1 MSEPVVLTHR
11 QQSLALMTLIVA
23 VVLEIV
29 DMTIIN
35 TALPAITSDLS
46 ASPEAVQW
54 TIAGYALSFALLL
67 MAGGRLG
74 DMLGYRRVFL
84 WGVSGFTM
92 ASVACG
98 LANTPEQ
105 LVLARL
111 AQGASA
117 AIMSPQ
123 ALALMQVLFT
133 PLERVSKLALF
144 GLVGGL
150 AAIGGPVLGGLL
162 IELNLFDLG
171 WRLIFLINLPMGIFA
186 LISGWFSCPIANRHS
201 LRVLTAQACCFLAW
215 RCWGFYGL

>member
-1 MSEPVVLTHR
+1 MSEPVALTRR
-11 QQSLALMTLIVA
+11 QQNLALMTLIVA

-29 DMTIIN
+29 DLTIIN
-35 TALPAITSDLS
+35 TALPAITSGLA

-74 DMLGYRRVFL
+74 DMLGYRRMFL
-84 WGVSGFTM
+84 WGVTGFTL

-98 LANTPEQ
+98 LAQTPEQ
-105 LVLARL
+105 LVLSRL

-133 PLERVSKLALF
+133 PLERGRS
-144 GLVGGL
+144 
-150 AAIGGPVLGGLL
+150 
-162 IELNLFDLG
+162 
-171 WRLIFLINLPMGIFA
+171 
-186 LISGWFSCPIANRHS
+186 
-201 LRVLTAQACCFLAW
+201 W
-215 RCWGFYGL
+215 RCSGLSAGWLRLPGRCWADC